1 MGESGEGADREA
13 GCGLE
18 RERAAERQSFVFAC
32 LSVLGHWLV
41 QVIRTEIIN
50 NNDNMNSDNSSV
62 TSCGCLRFQ

>member
-41 QVIRTEIIN
+41 
-50 NNDNMNSDNSSV
+50 
-62 TSCGCLRFQ
+62 GL